1 MPAADS
7 GDAEARARYRRF
19 VKEHHPDVGG
29 DPEVF
34 AAGID
39 HFRSEQLRAARRKA
53 RDPDARYDAPI
64 VVLSDWQ
71 LRVAW
76 LLRLLRRIRR
86 VPSRVE

>member
-1 MPAADS
+1 MPVTDS

-29 DPEVF
+29 DPEIF
-34 AAGID
+34 AAGIA
-39 HFRSEQLRAARRKA
+39 HFRSEQLRAARGKA
-53 RDPDARYDAPI
+53 RDSDARYDAPI

-86 VPSRVE
+86 VPPRVE